1 MKEKTKKYMLNIFKN
16 HNFKLSETEA
26 INPKVW
32 HGIAGAI
39 YMENVLGIDIENI
52 INAVKYHTVPR
63 KDMTTFEKI
72 IFIADRISKDRIYK
86 DVAYLRKLAKSNINE
101 AVLYSLKNTIGS
113 LLKKEG
119 TISTPT
125 VECYNNLLLNKKWR
139 N

>member
-1 MKEKTKKYMLNIFKN
+1 MEKI
-16 HNFKLSETEA
+16 
-26 INPKVW
+26 
-32 HGIAGAI
+32 
-39 YMENVLGIDIENI
+39 LGIDIKNI

-125 VECYNNLLLNKKWR
+125 IECYNKLILNKKWG